1 MREARETTVRTERL
15 DLEPLAVAHAEEMA
29 GVLGDPALHA
39 FIGGAPLAA
48 PELRARYERLA
59 AGSPDPAVVWCN
71 WVVRLRDEDRLTG
84 TVQATVTDGGRVA
97 EIAWVVGTDW
107 QGRGIAREAAR
118 GLVELLAAEGVR
130 TVLAHVHP
138 DHAASA
144 AVARAAGLAP
154 TEEEQDGE
162 IRWRLELPEA
172 AGRSGR

>member
-1 MREARETTVRTERL
+1 MSGTVTRTERL
-15 DLEPLAVAHAEEMA
+15 DLVPLAVAHAEEMA
-29 GVLGDPALHA
+29 EVLGDPALHA
-39 FIGGAPLAA
+39 FIGGAPLT
-48 PELRARYERLA
+48 PSELRARYERLA

-71 WVVRLRDEDRLTG
+71 WVVRLRDEDRLAG

-118 GLVELLAAEGVR
+118 GLVERLADQGVR

-138 DHAASA
+138 EHAASA

-162 IRWRLELPEA
+162 IRWRLDLH
-172 AGRSGR
+172 G